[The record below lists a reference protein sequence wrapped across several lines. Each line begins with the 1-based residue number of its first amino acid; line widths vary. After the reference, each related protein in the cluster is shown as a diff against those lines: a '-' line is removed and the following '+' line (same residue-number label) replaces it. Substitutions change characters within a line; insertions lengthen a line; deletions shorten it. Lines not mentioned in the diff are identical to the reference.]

1 MPATIH
7 AISECVKIHSA
18 QLNVLQA
25 FNAPPWLKLA
35 SINLLLAFLQRPVL
49 GY

>member
-1 MPATIH
+1 MPGTIH

-25 FNAPPWLKLA
+25 FNAPPVETSW
-35 SINLLLAFLQRPVL
+35 Q
-49 GY
+49 